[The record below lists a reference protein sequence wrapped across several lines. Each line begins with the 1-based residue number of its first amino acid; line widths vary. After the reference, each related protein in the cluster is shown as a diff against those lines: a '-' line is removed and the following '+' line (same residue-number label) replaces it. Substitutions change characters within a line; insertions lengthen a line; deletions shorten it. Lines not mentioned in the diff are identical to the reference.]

1 MWISKKE
8 YKKLM
13 DEKQSFE
20 QIAQYRS
27 ILCRELAERNAILVE
42 ENIGLEK
49 EVDQLKIKY
58 ADEVHKNFELA
69 SYLSENQSQ

>member
-20 QIAQYRS
+20 QTAQYRS
-27 ILCRELAERNAILVE
+27 ILCRELAERNSILVA
-42 ENIGLEK
+42 ENMRLEK
-49 EVDQLKIKY
+49 EVDQLKVKY
-58 ADEVHKNFELA
+58 ADEVYKNFELA
-69 SYLSENQSQ
+69 SHLSKNQSQ